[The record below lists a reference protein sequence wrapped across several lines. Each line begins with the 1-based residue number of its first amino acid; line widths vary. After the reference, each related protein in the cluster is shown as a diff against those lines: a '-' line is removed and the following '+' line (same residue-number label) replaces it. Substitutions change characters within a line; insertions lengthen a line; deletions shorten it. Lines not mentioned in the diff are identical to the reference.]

1 MTDHIRK
8 FGAARSAAPFPLDIM
23 GRYTN
28 IVFFYVMKAC
38 ILAAKLHNRL
48 RVFRADLDLTQRELA
63 EQIGVLTA
71 TVNGVECG
79 RQDMTLEAAIK
90 ASELFGVPVN
100 LLFSLRPFPPLVAKS
115 QSVSAVS
122 DVDGAQ
128 PEQGA
133 GE

>member
-1 MTDHIRK
+1 MVR
-8 FGAARSAAPFPLDIM
+8 FAAPFPLDIM

-100 LLFSLRPFPPLVAKS
+100 LLFSLRPFPPLVAKN
-115 QSVSAVS
+115 QAAPVVSS
-122 DVDGAQ
+122 GDDDAQ
-128 PEQGA
+128 EQRA